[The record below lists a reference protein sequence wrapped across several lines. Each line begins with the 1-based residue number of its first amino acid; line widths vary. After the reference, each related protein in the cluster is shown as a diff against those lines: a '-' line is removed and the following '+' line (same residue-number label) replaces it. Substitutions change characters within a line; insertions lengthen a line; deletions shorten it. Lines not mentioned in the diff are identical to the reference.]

1 MQPITEYIKER
12 LLSLYPKGEARVFTR
27 LLLDKVCGVP
37 PHRQLYDKDI
47 KLSDA
52 QAARLNNCI
61 ARLLNEEPIQYVL
74 GEAEFFGSVFEVA
87 PGVLIP
93 RPETEELVGH
103 IVAKHK
109 DETVKVLD
117 IGTGSGCIAV
127 SLAKNIANADVYAI
141 DISAAALSIARSN
154 AARIGV
160 NVSFLQHDVFEALP
174 LSEQFDIIVSN
185 PPYVM
190 DCERGAMSRNVLD
203 YEPSGALFVPDN
215 DALLFYRRIAEVA
228 LGCLTPRGVVY
239 AEINALLGR
248 ETAALF
254 TEMGFSEVR
263 IIRDISQKER
273 FVEARR

>member
-1 MQPITEYIKER
+1 M
-12 LLSLYPKGEARVFTR
+12 SLYPKGEARVFTR

-52 QAARLNNCI
+52 QAVRLDNCI
-61 ARLLNEEPIQYVL
+61 ARLLNQEPVQYVL

-93 RPETEELVGH
+93 RPETEELVAH

-109 DETVKVLD
+109 NETAKILD

-127 SLAKNIANADVYAI
+127 SLAKHITNAEVYAI
-141 DISAAALSIARSN
+141 DISEEALLIARAN
-154 AARIGV
+154 AARVGV
-160 NVSFLQHDVFEALP
+160 DVTFLQHDVFEELP
-174 LSEQFDIIVSN
+174 LAGQFDIIVSN

-190 DCERGAMSRNVLD
+190 DCERDTMSRNVLD
-203 YEPSGALFVPDN
+203 YEPPGALFVPNN

-228 LGCLTPRGVVY
+228 LNQLTPRGVVY
-239 AEINALLGR
+239 VEINALLGR

-254 TEMGFSEVR
+254 TEAGFTEVK

-273 FVEARR
+273 FIEALR